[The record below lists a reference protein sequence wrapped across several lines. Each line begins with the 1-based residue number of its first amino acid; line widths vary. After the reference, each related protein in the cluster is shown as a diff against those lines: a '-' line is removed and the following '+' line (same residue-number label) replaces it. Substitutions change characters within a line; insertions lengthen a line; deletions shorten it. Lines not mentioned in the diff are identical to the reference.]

1 MATITKGT
9 ISKSVVSKANISVS
23 ELLVLDDRTSVIT
36 SAGSVSVNE
45 NISTST
51 TAYTATARDSA
62 GSTSGFSFAISTG
75 DSNDFNINSS
85 SGVVTFKAS
94 PDFETKTSYTF
105 IVTATKS
112 GQPTA
117 TKSVTI
123 GINDVVEFSSH
134 TVTNA
139 RRDPIG
145 GVHYH
150 GYWTFTGSPATGNA
164 QTGHSSIT
172 NINSVF
178 GTNQGSVYLKSAY
191 MSYNNYGGFNST
203 TTDRHRFE
211 FNLTGDHRNNQDIEK
226 VVVKVTDEN
235 GVVHSEDYNFADSD
249 STTFFSSSG
258 TTWRWN
264 IGGPQTPAANTNWSR
279 IQNMSD
285 DYATL
290 IQGQQYRIGHGA
302 GLGSN
307 RNWTAIGADGTP
319 AVGEVFTVNDQLSN
333 YVGTGNGGYADK
345 FPHPT
350 WIVEVH

>member
-36 SAGSVSVNE
+36 SAGSASVNE
-45 NISTST
+45 NISTNT
-51 TAYTATARDSA
+51 AAYTATARDSS

-75 DSNDFNINSS
+75 DSNDLNIQSN

-134 TVTNA
+134 TITHQ
-139 RRDPIG
+139 RRDPVA
-145 GVHYH
+145 GVQYH
-150 GYWTFTGSPATGNA
+150 GYWTSSGSPHLGNA
-164 QTGHSSIT
+164 QTGFSSIT

-178 GTNQGSVYLKSAY
+178 GTSQGSVYLKSAY
-191 MSYNNYGGFNST
+191 MSYNNYNFFNST
-203 TTDRHRFE
+203 TTTRHRFE
-211 FNLTGDHRNNQDIEK
+211 FNITGDHRNNPDIDK
-226 VVVKVTDEN
+226 VVVKVTDGN
-235 GVVHSEDYNFADSD
+235 GVVHSEDYRFADSD
-249 STTFFSSSG
+249 TTTFFSSSG
-258 TTWRWN
+258 TQWRWD
-264 IGGPQTPAANTNWSR
+264 IGGPATPNANTNWFR
-279 IQNMSD
+279 ISNYGD

-290 IQGQQYRIGHGA
+290 IQGQQYKIGHT
-302 GLGSN
+302 LGTN
-307 RNWTAIGADGTP
+307 RNWTAIGADNSP
-319 AVGEVFTVNDQLSN
+319 ATGEVFTVNDQLSN
-333 YVGTGNGGYADK
+333 HVGTGSGGYATI
-345 FPHPT
+345 FPQPT
-350 WIVEVH
+350 W